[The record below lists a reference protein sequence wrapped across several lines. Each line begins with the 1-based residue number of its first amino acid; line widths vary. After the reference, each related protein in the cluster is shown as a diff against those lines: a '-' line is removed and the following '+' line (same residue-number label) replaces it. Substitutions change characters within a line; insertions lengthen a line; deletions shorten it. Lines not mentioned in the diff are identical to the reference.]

1 MAKKLL
7 VAPSIR
13 NSTLNVPLSTLSND
27 NEGGRTY
34 SSRNLAKFSKLDI
47 DWDINAI
54 KNSLTST
61 LTSDSDLYS
70 TSQMSDYA
78 DYSNFTSNNEYI
90 AFFDKSYEQRRA
102 FLKMFASD
110 ALIEQCVETIAD
122 ESVVYDS
129 NGYFATLDT
138 KKLQA
143 KLKNTEDA
151 RNIVNGLEKAYKHV
165 YYKFGFLN
173 SITAWEYMIKLLV
186 EGLLAFEI
194 VFDYDTEKNVATGIS
209 SFKEVDPITLKPGVT
224 ETSSGLIKYWT
235 QSSNQYDTDDLYS
248 RYNVYD
254 SEKQEIKIPDGH
266 IIYISWA
273 SKTNQSKVSYVERL
287 VRSFNLLRQLENSR
301 IIWNIQNAQA
311 KVKITV
317 PVGEQNEERIKT
329 RLGMFRAMYKEDVT
343 INSQSG
349 EVIYNGTTNFPF
361 AKNMIVPSNSQ
372 GNVDV
377 SEIAAGGYDLNSTEQ
392 LKYFWDRF
400 IAETR
405 IPRNRFS
412 NTISQNTQSTS
423 IQIDS
428 STANHEEYAFS
439 RFLNR
444 IRSIFKE
451 ILLKPTWIQFGLMYP
466 QYAGLTN
473 IKKYIGLEFNEE
485 NVFTLYKERQMLSEG
500 VQSIQ
505 NLIGLQDFDGTPYF
519 SNRFLIKK
527 FLGLSEDDVILNQV
541 YKKQEQEIVANNAT
555 EQVDTF
561 NTNTDGFTDFG
572 GGMDMN
578 MDMGGPA
585 DMGGMD
591 NFEPAP
597 DMGGDFGPDQS
608 LEVEAPA
615 PTETPTE

>member
-47 DWDINAI
+47 DWDVNAI

-70 TSQMSDYA
+70 TSQMSDYS

-151 RNIVNGLEKAYKHV
+151 RNIVTGLEKAYKHV

-194 VFDYDTEKNVATGIS
+194 VFDYDNEKNVATGIS

-254 SEKQEIKIPDGH
+254 SERQEIKIPDGH

-400 IAETR
+400 IAETK

-423 IQIDS
+423 IQIDG

-444 IRSIFKE
+444 VRSVFKE

-555 EQVDTF
+555 EQGDTF
-561 NTNTDGFTDFG
+561 NTNAGGFNDFG

-578 MDMGGPA
+578 MDMGG
-585 DMGGMD
+585 MD
-591 NFEPAP
+591 NFGPAP
-597 DMGGDFGPDQS
+597 DAGEDFGPDQS
-608 LEVEAPA
+608 LDVEAPA
-615 PTETPTE
+615 PTETPAE